1 MKGAGFFSWL
11 FGYWELEIDFSDAA
25 EFMNVCKRYGFVY
38 RRFSHD
44 RDRGRASFTCASSTA
59 KQLIA
64 ALGARGIAIKVSA
77 RHGAPYL
84 IYKYRARAGL
94 FVGLLISV
102 LIFALS
108 QSVLWKIE
116 VVGNERLSEDEVIAE
131 LRGGGLFVGCRLGE
145 IATDSVENRVLLAS
159 DDISW
164 LSVNMSG
171 TVAHVEI
178 REVIDTEI
186 KEKEARPA
194 NLVAARD
201 GQISALEVYSGF
213 LCVKE
218 GDFVRAG
225 DLLVSGIYD
234 GTQGALR
241 YTRAS
246 GSVFA
251 KTVRTFT
258 VEIPLWRQIK
268 VYSDGYIEKKTLN
281 FFGKSIKLFI
291 NSGNESASCDII
303 NYECKFDPVGLGA
316 LPVSVMVERIYP
328 YTYERAEISAA
339 RAEELAYY
347 ELRALLES
355 EIPYARLLK
364 KTVRGELTE
373 DSFVL
378 SCTVVCI
385 EDIAKISEFEIK

>member
-11 FGYWELEIDFSDAA
+11 FGYWELEIAFSDAT
-25 EFMNVCKRYGFVY
+25 EFMNICQRYGFVY
-38 RRFSHD
+38 RGFAHD
-44 RDRGRASFTCASSTA
+44 RERDSASFTCASSTA
-59 KQLIA
+59 KQLMA
-64 ALGARGIAIKVSA
+64 ACRARGVEIRVISK
-77 RHGAPYL
+77 RGAPYL

-94 FVGLLISV
+94 FVGLLISI

-131 LRGGGLFVGCRLGE
+131 LRGGGLFVGCQLGE
-145 IATDSVENRVLLAS
+145 IATDSIENRVLLAS

-171 TVAHVEI
+171 TVARVEI

-186 KEKEARPA
+186 KDKETLPA
-194 NLVAARD
+194 NLIATRD

-218 GDFVRAG
+218 GDYVREG

-234 GTQGALR
+234 STQGALR

-258 VEIPLWRQIK
+258 VEIPLSRQIK

-291 NSGNESASCDII
+291 NSGNESVSCDII
-303 NYECKFDPVGLGA
+303 NYEYKFDPVGLGA
-316 LPVSVMVERIYP
+316 LPVSVLVERIYP
-328 YTYERAEISAA
+328 YTYETAEISAA

-347 ELRALLES
+347 ELRALLEK
-355 EIPYARLLK
+355 EIPYAELLK